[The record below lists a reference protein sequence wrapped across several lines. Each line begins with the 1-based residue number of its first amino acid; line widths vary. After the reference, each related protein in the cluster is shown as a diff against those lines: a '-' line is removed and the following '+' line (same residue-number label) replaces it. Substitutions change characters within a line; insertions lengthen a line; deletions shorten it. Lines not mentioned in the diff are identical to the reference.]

1 MLGQCKDSDAV
12 SIAWN
17 INHHP
22 PAGLVQVEGL
32 TKQNNA
38 IENSEF

>member
-1 MLGQCKDSDAV
+1 MLAQCKDSDAV
-12 SIAWN
+12 LIAWN

-32 TKQNNA
+32 KKQKNA
-38 IENSEF
+38 TEYSGF